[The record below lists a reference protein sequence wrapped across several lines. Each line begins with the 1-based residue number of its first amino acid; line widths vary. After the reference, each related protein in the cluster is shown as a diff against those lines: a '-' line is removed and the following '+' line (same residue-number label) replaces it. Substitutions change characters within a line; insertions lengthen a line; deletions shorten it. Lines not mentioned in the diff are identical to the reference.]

1 MIALTNTKEYANSK
15 TVPWNKIQASAWI
28 AEKIRNIQLRPILFI
43 ETLYKMTTFVID
55 KRV

>member
-1 MIALTNTKEYANSK
+1 MITLTNTKEYTNSK
-15 TVPWNKIQASAWI
+15 TVAWNKIQARAWI

-43 ETLYKMTTFVID
+43 ETLYKMTTLVID